1 MVLCKKTKKTRFR
14 KNRGNERVF
23 SFRWK
28 GFLPTLGEFFLHA
41 RLFFLSSHF
50 SFHHHP
56 IFTSFMAT
64 TFSTSSLALVLF
76 ITFYLQMKLFRAICS
91 YFLITESQLCNSAI
105 LKYTAILRYVG
116 RSSPH
121 WPTYKRTRPVYKI
134 NGPIIMVH
142 IFPTTNFSSL
152 LSYKFF

>member
-1 MVLCKKTKKTRFR
+1 M
-14 KNRGNERVF
+14 E
-23 SFRWK
+23 
-28 GFLPTLGEFFLHA
+28 GFFPTLGEFFLHA

-105 LKYTAILRYVG
+105 LKYTTILRYVG
-116 RSSPH
+116 KSGPH

-134 NGPIIMVH
+134 NGPIYYGSH
-142 IFPTTNFSSL
+142 PPRN
-152 LSYKFF
+152 KFFFLIEL